1 MYRGFISLSEGD
13 ELRVIIINLLEN
25 KYGTVRTVRRKINL
39 DSIEQEVI
47 SSAYKTQ
54 EEYLWAGGFRVL
66 ADSINELVAEGF
78 LEPVK
83 SSPMSSK
90 QPYMYTYF
98 WLNKSVST
106 QVGWDPSAVL
116 RVQNLLDLHYYLIR
130 PETQTQEVWDQIVQ
144 VSNFLRT
151 AKDREIITI
160 EERSLEL
167 FGKEKWL
174 SETEGKQFLTRLK
187 LTLESLKSVNAR
199 EPFIY
204 FRSLVP
210 VRNILIVE
218 NKSFFHSAKRLMLS
232 EKKICGLF
240 PDMLIYG
247 EGWKI
252 DSSLLF
258 LEELDIDPLQTTL
271 LYVGDMD
278 KAGLDIYGKLKV
290 SYPDLNLKLALPIY
304 EQMMKLTEEPYMYN
318 VPQSCNP
325 DHLHNVLQEFSNYP
339 ELKLYMERLLEED
352 RRVPQEIL
360 NYEVMARLAE
370 R

>member
-1 MYRGFISLSEGD
+1 MRSILM
-13 ELRVIIINLLEN
+13 NLMEN
-25 KYGTVRTVRRKINL
+25 KYGAIRTGRRKVELDNL
-39 DSIEQEVI
+39 EKEVI
-47 SSAYKTQ
+47 RSAYETKA
-54 EEYLWAGGFRVL
+54 EYESVGGGFRVL
-66 ADSINELVAEGF
+66 ATAITELVAESY

-83 SSPMSSK
+83 SSPMSYK
-90 QPYMYTYF
+90 QPFIHTTY
-98 WLNKSVST
+98 WLSKSVSG
-106 QVGWDPSAVL
+106 QAGWDSSDVL
-116 RVQNLLDLHYYLIR
+116 RAQDLLDLHYYLIR
-130 PETQTQEVWDQIVQ
+130 PEMQTQEVWSRIVQ
-144 VSNFLRT
+144 TTNFLRT

-167 FGKEKWL
+167 FGQEKWL
-174 SETEGKQFLTRLK
+174 SGSEGKQFINRLK
-187 LTLESLKSVNAR
+187 LTMESLKCINAR

-204 FRSLVP
+204 YGRPLVP

-232 EKKICGLF
+232 DKMICGLS

-290 SYPDLNLKLALPIY
+290 SYPNLNLGLALPIY
-304 EQMMKLTEEPYMYN
+304 EQMMKQTEIPYTYTTE
-318 VPQSCNP
+318 QICNP
-325 DHLHNVLQEFSNYP
+325 EHLQNVLHELSSNL
-339 ELKLYMERLLEED
+339 ELQGFIARLLEQNL
-352 RRVPQEIL
+352 RVPQEIL

-370 R
+370 G